1 MQNNFLF
8 GIDFLFGGGYNFKKI
23 NANIWRFVDIKVVLF
38 MEKNIF
44 SGKWGKCH
52 CQGVCMDTARKYVYY
67 SFTTKLVKTDLQG
80 NIIGSVDNI
89 VGHLGCM
96 DFNDND
102 GKVYASLEYK
112 NDVIGRGILATL
124 GLKIDIEDAFYVAIF
139 DVDKIDRL
147 NMDAETDGIMK
158 AVYLKEVVDD
168 FKGKT
173 VNGGKV
179 CDHVLGC
186 SGIDGL
192 TIGKDF
198 GADKGSKDYLSVCYG
213 IYSDVN
219 RTDNDY
225 QVILQYDCQDWW
237 DKYAKPLNQN
247 LMHKSGPNAV
257 RNKYFVYTGNT
268 TYGIQNLEYDAYTG
282 NYFVMVYK
290 GKKPQFP
297 NYYMYVIDGS
307 KPATKTELIGFEV
320 ATYGKTLSLVNT
332 GLGKDG
338 IYGIEFPLGSM
349 GTYSVGDGHFYFVD
363 PIWEDMENLSVNVV
377 LYKLVITDG
386 VWGFEKV

>member
-1 MQNNFLF
+1 MQ
-8 GIDFLFGGGYNFKKI
+8 KK
-23 NANIWRFVDIKVVLF
+23 
-38 MEKNIF
+38 IF

-67 SFTTKLVKTDLQG
+67 SFTTKLVKTDMQG

-89 VGHLGCM
+89 IGHLGCM

-112 NDVIGRGILATL
+112 NDVIGRGILQTL
-124 GLKIDIEDAFYVAIF
+124 GLKVEIEDAFYVAIF
-139 DVDKIDRL
+139 DVDKIDRI
-147 NMDAETDGIMK
+147 NMDAEKDGIMR

-173 VNGGKV
+173 VNGGKER
-179 CDHVLGC
+179 DHVHGC

-198 GADKGSKDYLSVCYG
+198 GATDNKDYLSVCYG
-213 IYSDVN
+213 VYSDLD

-225 QVILQYDCQDWW
+225 QVILQYDIDGWW
-237 DKYAKPLNQN
+237 DKYAKPLKQDA
-247 LMHKSGPNAV
+247 MHLSGPKDV

-268 TYGIQNLEYDAYTG
+268 IYGVQNLEYDAYTG
-282 NYFVMVYK
+282 NYFLMVYN
-290 GKKPQFP
+290 GQKPQFP
-297 NYYMYVIDGS
+297 NYSMFVVDG
-307 KPATKTELIGFEV
+307 KTPAKEELLLGFDTP
-320 ATYGKTLSLVNT
+320 TYGKTLTLVNT
-332 GLGKDG
+332 GLCQNG
-338 IYGIEFPLGSM
+338 IYGIDFNLGNM

-363 PIWEDMENLSVNVV
+363 PIWDDPDNLSVNTV
-377 LYKLVITDG
+377 LYKFVIKDG
-386 VWGFEKV
+386 VMGFELVK